1 MRVVVNVENIFV
13 FSLGAL
19 GLSDQSLV
27 DDLDPVALALAQRF
41 IDDLDPVAHRGAVG
55 RGEMGLAPEDVSAV
69 TIRPLRHDHMLAKG
83 LVDDFDPVAHRG
95 AVGGGEMGLAAN
107 VRGDNHL
114 RLAFLQ
120 RVHLVVTQLA

>member
-1 MRVVVNVENIFV
+1 MRVVVNMENIFV

-27 DDLDPVALALAQRF
+27 DDLDPVA
-41 IDDLDPVAHRGAVG
+41 HRGAVS
-55 RGEMGLAPEDVSAV
+55 RSEMGLAPEDVSAV

>member
-1 MRVVVNVENIFV
+1 MENIFV

-55 RGEMGLAPEDVSAV
+55 RSEMGLAPEHFSAV
-69 TIRPLRHDHMLAKG
+69 TIRP
-83 LVDDFDPVAHRG
+83 
-95 AVGGGEMGLAAN
+95 
-107 VRGDNHL
+107 
-114 RLAFLQ
+114 
-120 RVHLVVTQLA
+120 